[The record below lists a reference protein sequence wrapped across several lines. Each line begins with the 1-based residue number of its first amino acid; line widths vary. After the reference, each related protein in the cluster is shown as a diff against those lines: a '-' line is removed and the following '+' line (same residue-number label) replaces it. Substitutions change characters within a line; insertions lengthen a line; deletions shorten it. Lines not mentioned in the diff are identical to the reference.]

1 MCTQGLQYEEW
12 LGVVQKAIEILPQ
25 EAQNDILRD
34 TASRFYGFRNEAALK
49 QISWGLEIIDFW
61 RRIMSQPESVN
72 CPELHS

>member
-12 LGVVQKAIEILPQ
+12 LSVVQKAIEILPQ

-49 QISWGLEIIDFW
+49 QIS
-61 RRIMSQPESVN
+61 
-72 CPELHS
+72 